1 MQMMIPEVPVTFIN
15 AFVNQGIK
23 KTLGMH
29 GLVKNSMHLHWLKIV
44 TAHYAC
50 VKPINSLPTSRKG
63 TTTLRN
69 TLRVAVRTPLIL

>member
-1 MQMMIPEVPVTFIN
+1 MRMMIPEVPVTFIN
-15 AFVNQGIK
+15 AFVNQGTK

-50 VKPINSLPTSRKG
+50 VKPISSLPTSRKG
-63 TTTLRN
+63 HKSSY
-69 TLRVAVRTPLIL
+69 